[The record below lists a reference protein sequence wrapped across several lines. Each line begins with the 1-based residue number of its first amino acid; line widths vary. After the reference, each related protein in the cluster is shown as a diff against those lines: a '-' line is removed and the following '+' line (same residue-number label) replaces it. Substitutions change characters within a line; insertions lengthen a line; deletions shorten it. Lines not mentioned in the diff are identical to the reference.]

1 MTVTAAD
8 DIRTTNLPHWDM
20 TPIFPGLE
28 SAEFGQARAAI
39 ASGIA
44 ELRRLCDLYGVR
56 KRDTDLIDPG
66 TLAGFEAVTRQ
77 INVLSDQVRT
87 VSAYLTSFVTTDSR
101 NDRAQATLSELQSQ
115 LVEFRQLD
123 TRYDAWLGSLDIDML
138 VARSEVAQAHA
149 FALRQAAEA
158 AQHQMSEA
166 EEDLAAH
173 LNLSSGTAWAKLH
186 GNITSRLIVTVPMPD
201 GTTPTLPMSAVRGL
215 AMDGNGANR
224 EAAYR
229 AEIAGWETVA
239 LPLAAAINS
248 IKGEVNTLAAR
259 RAWKDPLD
267 AALFANAMDG
277 DALAAM
283 QKACV
288 ESFPD
293 FRRYLRAKARLLG
306 RQMLPW
312 WDIAAPVGGDAGSRP
327 WQFDEA
333 ATFLVEQFRS
343 YSPRLAELASR
354 AISERWI
361 DAEPRDGKHDGAYCM
376 SVRADESRVM
386 MNFKPSFG
394 SMQTMAH
401 ELGHAYHNLNLAR
414 RTPMQRHTPMALAE
428 TASIFCETIVTNA
441 ALAVASPAEQLSIL
455 EDDLQGACQ
464 VVVDIHSRFL
474 FEQGL
479 FERRRQ
485 RELSVDELNSLMLES
500 QLATYGD
507 GLDEATLH
515 PYMWAVKGHYYSTG
529 RSYYNWPYTF
539 GLLFGLGLYAIYQ
552 EAPNQFRAG
561 YDELLSSTGLDNAA
575 SLARRFDIDI
585 RSADFWRS
593 SLDIVRS
600 NIAKFEQLVGST
612 TISA

>member
-1 MTVTAAD
+1 MTVTVPAESGEA
-8 DIRTTNLPHWDM
+8 TGLPHWDM
-20 TPIFPGLE
+20 TPIFASLD
-28 SAEFGQARAAI
+28 SAEFHDAFAAI
-39 ASGIA
+39 AAGIT
-44 ELRRLCDLYGVR
+44 ELGQLCDQYGVR
-56 KRDTDLIDPG
+56 KRDSDLIDAT
-66 TLAGFEAVTRQ
+66 TLAGFAAVTERM
-77 INVLSDQVRT
+77 NLLSDQVRT
-87 VSAYLTSFVTTDSR
+87 VSAYLTSFVSTDSR
-101 NDRAQATLSELQSQ
+101 NDLAQAKLSELQSL
-115 LVEFRQLD
+115 LVAYRQLD

-138 VARSEVAQAHA
+138 IARSGLAQIHA

-158 AQHQMSEA
+158 AQHQMAES

-173 LNLSSGTAWAKLH
+173 LNLSAGAAWAKLH
-186 GNITSRLIVTVPMPD
+186 GNLTSRLSVTVHLPNGED
-201 GTTPTLPMSAVRGL
+201 KKLPMSAVRGL
-215 AMDGNGANR
+215 ALDADGGVR

-229 AEIAGWETVA
+229 AEIAGWEAAA

-248 IKGEVNTLAAR
+248 IKGEVNTLCAR

-267 AALFANAMDG
+267 AALFANAMDR
-277 DALAAM
+277 DTLAAM

-288 ESFPD
+288 EAFPD

-306 RQMLPW
+306 KQTLPW
-312 WDIAAPVGGDAGSRP
+312 WDLMAPVGGDADSHP
-327 WQFDEA
+327 WHFDEA
-333 ATFLVEQFRS
+333 TRFLVEQFRS
-343 YSPRLAELASR
+343 YSPRLADLAAR
-354 AISERWI
+354 AIGERWI
-361 DAEPRDGKHDGAYCM
+361 DAEPRDGKRDGAFCM

-401 ELGHAYHNLNLAR
+401 ELGHAYHNLNLAK
-414 RTPMQRHTPMALAE
+414 RTPLQRHTPMALAE

-479 FERRRQ
+479 FNRRRQ
-485 RELSVDELNSLMLES
+485 RELSVDELNALMLES
-500 QLATYGD
+500 QRATYGE
-507 GLDEATLH
+507 GLDDATLH

-539 GLLFGLGLYAIYQ
+539 GLLFGLGLYAVYQ
-552 EAPNQFRAG
+552 DDPNQFRAG

-575 SLARRFDIDI
+575 GLARRFDIDI

-593 SLDIVRS
+593 SLDVIRR
-600 NIAKFEQLVGST
+600 NISTFEQLVG
-612 TISA
+612 